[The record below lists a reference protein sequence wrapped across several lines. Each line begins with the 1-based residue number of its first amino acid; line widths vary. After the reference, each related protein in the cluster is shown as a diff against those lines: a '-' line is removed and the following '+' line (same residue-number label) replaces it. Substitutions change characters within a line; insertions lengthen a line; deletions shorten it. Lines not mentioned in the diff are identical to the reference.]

1 MIGQIHFNARLT
13 MAETVLGRAVAVACV
28 TAAVLSMPAVAAAQ
42 QQTFFQSVAELADA
56 AEGIYG
62 DEGSHIGQALDTM
75 SRALD
80 GWDREIATLE
90 ARVAATQTMSAR
102 TRIESGLTLARMYA
116 DRGRLDDALRH
127 LDQVESLEPKDA
139 AVHVMRGL
147 LRDARGEA
155 AGALEAFRQARA
167 EAPDDP
173 ATAYF
178 LWRSSEASGNA
189 EGSRGARAALAA
201 AYGPLLRDT
210 RRTRGAP
217 FRRIAPLEEAA
228 RSTPLVPLAAYHPGF
243 ERLAR
248 GELREAIEEFRRAA
262 ASDPLVKGA
271 SAQLSVV
278 PRATEALR
286 QGRLADARSFLE
298 QPGATDD
305 SSEARRVLGLVYWA
319 DSDFDKSI
327 EQLETAM
334 RMNPGD
340 ERSRL
345 ALSRVFSSAG
355 RDADAQR
362 ALQDTLRV
370 IPASERAHWWL
381 ATSYEH
387 VNRFV
392 DARHEFEQAAS
403 KAAAGR
409 SHLLGAVGR
418 LASAAADVAGATDAF
433 SRAVDEDPD
442 NPAWHRLLAGAL
454 LFQDRPDDA
463 LAEFVAALIIDPRD
477 GDAHLG
483 IGQIFLN
490 AGRDAE
496 AVDALR
502 RAIELKT
509 DTLDAEYALATAL
522 TRLGDSREAARYFE
536 RVEQVQRQRL
546 ADRRRTLSLD
556 ALREEAALRAREGDH
571 SGASAL
577 WQQVIGLDPQRAS
590 DHVGLAGA
598 LANAGRLDAAI
609 EEYERAARLGA
620 DPVVY
625 RRLADLYAR
634 AGRAPDA
641 ARARLRYEAALG
653 GGSPTR

>member
-1 MIGQIHFNARLT
+1 VG
-13 MAETVLGRAVAVACV
+13 ACV
-28 TAAVLSMPAVAAAQ
+28 TAAVLSMPGVAVAQRQA
-42 QQTFFQSVAELADA
+42 FFQGVAELADL

-62 DEGSHIGQALDTM
+62 DEGSGIGAALDTM

-80 GWDREIATLE
+80 EWDREIAALE
-90 ARVAATQTMSAR
+90 ARLAATQTMSAPAR
-102 TRIESGLTLARMYA
+102 AESGRTLARMYA
-116 DRGRLDDALRH
+116 DRGRTDDALRH
-127 LDQVESLEPKDA
+127 LDRLELLEPKNA

-147 LRDARGEA
+147 LRDVRGET
-155 AGALEAFRQARA
+155 AGALEAFRQAWA

-173 ATAYF
+173 ATVYHV
-178 LWRSSEASGNA
+178 WRAAKASGNA
-189 EGSRGARAALAA
+189 ESNRDARAALAA
-201 AYGPLLRDT
+201 AYRPLLQDG

-217 FRRIAPLEEAA
+217 FQQIAPLEETA
-228 RSTPLVPLAAYHPGF
+228 RRTPLLPLAAYRQGF

-248 GELREAIEEFRRAA
+248 GDLREAIEEFRRAA
-262 ASDPLVKGA
+262 SSDPLVTGA
-271 SAQLSVV
+271 SAQSSSL
-278 PRATEALR
+278 PRATAALR
-286 QGRLADARSFLE
+286 QGRLADARALLE
-298 QPGATDD
+298 QPGAADD

-327 EQLETAM
+327 EQLETAI
-334 RMNPGD
+334 RLHPDD

-345 ALSRVFSSAG
+345 ALSRVFSSVG

-362 ALQDTLRV
+362 ALEDTLRV
-370 IPASERAHWWL
+370 IPSSARAHWWL
-381 ATSYEH
+381 ATSYER
-387 VNRFV
+387 VNRFA
-392 DARHEFEQAAS
+392 DARHEFEQAAA
-403 KAAAGR
+403 KAVAGR

-418 LASAAADVAGATDAF
+418 LASAAADVADAVNAF
-433 SRAVDEDPD
+433 SHAVDEDPD

-454 LFQDRPDDA
+454 LHQDRPDDA

-483 IGQIFLN
+483 VGQIYLN
-490 AGRDAE
+490 AGRNGE

-536 RVEQVQRQRL
+536 RVEQVQRRRL
-546 ADRRRTLSLD
+546 ADRRKTLSLD

-571 SGASAL
+571 DGASAL
-577 WQQVIGLDPQRAS
+577 WQQVIRLDPQRAS
-590 DHVGLAGA
+590 DRVGLAEA

-609 EEYERAARLGA
+609 EEYERAATLGT

-625 RRLADLYAR
+625 RRLADLYAK

-641 ARARLRYEAALG
+641 ARARLMYEAALG
-653 GGSPTR
+653 GGSTAR